1 MSQVDLDRI
10 AVPQNPESPKSMQ
23 PNKVAST
30 TKGIFYG
37 LLIVAVGGFY
47 FFLNLLDNYIALHNK
62 RDTFYFD
69 LLPLFAFL
77 ALTIGALI
85 ALLYSVLRRKKNPAS
100 TMYLLVFVICACT
113 SFLFRVNLSD
123 LADRVFFWANE
134 TSFKTKTRNGSS
146 QHPATIVFTRSS
158 VNFHKL
164 IIHSTGQINDGALS
178 LATIDALGTELS
190 GLRGCEI
197 DSKALQDSFYVLRAY
212 C

>member
-1 MSQVDLDRI
+1 MSKMDLNRI
-10 AVPQNPESPKSMQ
+10 ATTQNADFQKSIQ

-30 TKGIFYG
+30 TKRAFYS

-47 FFLNLLDNYIALHNK
+47 FFLNLLDNYIALHSK

-69 LLPLFAFL
+69 LLPLFAFM

-85 ALLYSVLRRKKNPAS
+85 ALLYSTLRHKKNPTS
-100 TMYLLVFVICACT
+100 MMYLLVLVLCACT
-113 SFLFRVNLSD
+113 SFLSRGNLID
-123 LADRVFFWANE
+123 LGDRGFFWANE
-134 TSFKTKTRNGSS
+134 TSFKARARSGNSE
-146 QHPATIVFTRSS
+146 HPANIVFSRSS

-164 IIHSTGQINDGALS
+164 IIHSTYQIDDGTLS
-178 LATIDALGTELS
+178 LGSIDALGMELS

-197 DSKALQDSFYVLRAY
+197 DSKALRDSFYVLKAY